1 VVRILESRAP
11 SFVFASLC
19 FVWGS
24 TWLVIKIGLEF
35 LPPFLFAGIRFATA
49 TIMLLM
55 LTKLLH
61 ARMPRDRHSWA
72 IMLFLGVFQISL
84 PYGLVFWGEEYISSG
99 LSAVLFATLPFFVVI
114 TAHILVKDEK
124 LTRLKAI
131 GVIASFAGLVAIFWR
146 DIATAQTI
154 STQYSFF
161 GSLAVV
167 GSSASGGMANVVAKR
182 YAGKIDPA
190 ANVLV
195 QSIVGTVVLSSVG
208 ILTER
213 NSLLNFTPTAV
224 FSVLYLGIIGS
235 ALAFVGLYWLL
246 TKASATNVSL
256 FTFITPIIALGLGW
270 LLLRE
275 VLDPNLGLGT
285 VLILI
290 GVYLTLRPI
299 GGTE

>member
-1 VVRILESRAP
+1 MSSKAP
-11 SFVFASLC
+11 SLVFASLC

-24 TWLVIKIGLEF
+24 TWLAIKIGLEF
-35 LPPFLFAGIRFATA
+35 LPPFMFAGIRFTIA
-49 TIMLLM
+49 TIALLV
-55 LTKLLH
+55 LSRILH
-61 ARMPRDRHSWA
+61 AQVPRDRHSWF
-72 IMLFLGVFQISL
+72 IMLFLGIFQISL

-114 TAHILVKDEK
+114 SAHMLVREEK
-124 LTRLKAI
+124 LTKLKAI

-146 DIATAQTI
+146 DITAAQTL

-161 GSLAVV
+161 GGLAVV
-167 GSSASGGMANVVAKR
+167 GSAASGGMANVVAKR

-195 QSIVGTVVLSSVG
+195 QSVIGALVLSSIGV
-208 ILTER
+208 LTEM
-213 NSLLNFTPTAV
+213 NSVLNFTPTAV
-224 FSVLYLGIIGS
+224 FAVLYLGVIGS

-270 LLLRE
+270 LFLRE
-275 VLDPNLGLGT
+275 VVDPNVGLGT

-290 GVYLTLRPI
+290 GVYLTLRP
-299 GGTE
+299 TERTE

>member
-1 VVRILESRAP
+1 
-11 SFVFASLC
+11 
-19 FVWGS
+19 
-24 TWLVIKIGLEF
+24 
-35 LPPFLFAGIRFATA
+35 
-49 TIMLLM
+49 
-55 LTKLLH
+55 
-61 ARMPRDRHSWA
+61 
-72 IMLFLGVFQISL
+72 MLFLGIFQISL

-114 TAHILVKDEK
+114 SAHMLVREEK
-124 LTRLKAI
+124 LTKLKAI

-146 DIATAQTI
+146 DITAAQTL

-161 GSLAVV
+161 GGLAVV
-167 GSSASGGMANVVAKR
+167 GSAASGGMANVVAKR

-195 QSIVGTVVLSSVG
+195 QSVIGALVLSSIGV
-208 ILTER
+208 LTEM
-213 NSLLNFTPTAV
+213 NSVLNFTPTAV
-224 FSVLYLGIIGS
+224 FAVLYLGVIGS

-270 LLLRE
+270 LFLRE
-275 VLDPNLGLGT
+275 VVDPNVGLGT

-290 GVYLTLRPI
+290 GVYLTLRP
-299 GGTE
+299 TERTE